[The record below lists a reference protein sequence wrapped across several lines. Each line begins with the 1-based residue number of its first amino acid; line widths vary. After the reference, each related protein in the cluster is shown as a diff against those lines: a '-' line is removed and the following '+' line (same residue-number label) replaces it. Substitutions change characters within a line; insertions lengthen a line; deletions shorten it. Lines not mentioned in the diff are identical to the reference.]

1 MGAALDTRTPA
12 TIRRVGRERAR
23 REVTYCIVPH
33 DLAPKLHELLRDHF
47 RGDEAVEVVVE
58 LRAGERR
65 RGDRR
70 AERAAAVEEERRRV
84 LADEGRRIDQRR
96 LPVVDVPPPELP
108 KQALRHAASVRFVR
122 RAEPTE
128 HKAHD
133 AENAR
138 LVARFQAG
146 DEGAFAELY
155 MRNFGQVYSYARIAL
170 REHHEAEDV
179 TQQVFLKVMGALPRF
194 TLRSGTPF
202 RAWLF
207 RIARNETIS
216 HLRKHGRLE
225 VEDPEALDRR
235 RIPQASQQTMPSL
248 DWISDSDLLL
258 FIERLPQ
265 LQRQAIALR
274 FMLGLTTEEMSEVLD
289 RTPVAIRKLEHRALR
304 FLEAR
309 LMAMREHRE
318 KVDHNAMR
326 MRARR
331 SPVTNARRMA
341 LAENSRRR

>member
-1 MGAALDTRTPA
+1 VVP
-12 TIRRVGRERAR
+12 RE
-23 REVTYCIVPH
+23 
-33 DLAPKLHELLRDHF
+33 LADELHELLRDHF
-47 RGDEAVEVVVE
+47 RDDDSVEVVVE
-58 LRAGERR
+58 LRRRERR
-65 RGDRR
+65 QRERRTNGD
-70 AERAAAVEEERRRV
+70 APVADDRRRV
-84 LADEGRRIDQRR
+84 LADEGRRIDERR
-96 LPVVDVPPPELP
+96 VPVVEVDPPKLP
-108 KQALRHAASVRFVR
+108 RQARRHAADVRFVR

-128 HKAHD
+128 QKAQD

-146 DEGAFAELY
+146 DESAFAELY

-170 REHHEAEDV
+170 REYHEAEDV

-207 RIARNETIS
+207 RIARTETIS

-235 RIPQASQQTMPSL
+235 RLPQHSQEARPSL
-248 DWISDSDLLL
+248 DWISDADLLL

-274 FMLGLTTEEMSEVLD
+274 FMLGLSTEEMAEVID

-304 FLEAR
+304 FLEGR
-309 LMAMREHRE
+309 LLALREHRE
-318 KVDHNAMR
+318 QVDHNAMR
-326 MRARR
+326 MRPRR
-331 SPVTNARRMA
+331 SPVTNARRLA
-341 LAENSRRR
+341 LAQNAGRRGL

>member
-1 MGAALDTRTPA
+1 
-12 TIRRVGRERAR
+12 
-23 REVTYCIVPH
+23 
-33 DLAPKLHELLRDHF
+33 
-47 RGDEAVEVVVE
+47 
-58 LRAGERR
+58 
-65 RGDRR
+65 
-70 AERAAAVEEERRRV
+70 
-84 LADEGRRIDQRR
+84 
-96 LPVVDVPPPELP
+96 
-108 KQALRHAASVRFVR
+108 
-122 RAEPTE
+122 
-128 HKAHD
+128 
-133 AENAR
+133 
-138 LVARFQAG
+138 
-146 DEGAFAELY
+146 

-194 TLRSGTPF
+194 RLRTGTPF

-235 RIPQASQQTMPSL
+235 RLPPTSNDSKPSL
-248 DWISDSDLLL
+248 DWISDGDLLL

-274 FMLGLTTEEMSEVLD
+274 FMLGLSTEEMAEVLD

-309 LMAMREHRE
+309 LMALREHRE
-318 KVDHNAMR
+318 QIDHNAMR
-326 MRARR
+326 MRMRR
-331 SPVTNARRMA
+331 SPVLGARRMA
-341 LAENSRRR
+341 LSENFGVRQRTY